1 MNMHEFDPTRAGATV
16 APAGGSNIRSAKEQ
30 EILQVLHHKLIR
42 MMDLSVLGT
51 MDADQARRKI
61 REIAEGVVVDEA
73 LPLSLEARQRVIK
86 QVADEILGLGPL
98 EPLLADPT
106 ISDIL
111 VNSADTV
118 YIERNGRLERADTTF
133 QDDAHL
139 LHIIDRIVSSV
150 GRRIDES
157 SPMVDAR
164 LKDGSRVNA
173 IIPPLAL
180 DGPML
185 SIRRFAVDPLKMDDL
200 IRLGTLQ
207 PAVAE
212 LLAGIVK
219 ARLNVIISGGTG
231 SGKTTLLN
239 VLSGY
244 IPEGERIITIEDSA
258 ELQFQH
264 DHLVRLETRPPNVE
278 GRGHVTQRDLVR
290 NALRM
295 RPDRI
300 VIGEVRSVEALDML
314 QAMNTGHDGSLTTIH
329 ANTPRD
335 ALTRVENMVSMAG
348 LEIPLTSVRT
358 QVASAVHVV
367 LQVER
372 MDDGSR
378 KLVSLQE
385 INGMEGDIVT
395 MSEIFTF
402 ERTGVGA
409 DGTVSG
415 SFRATGIIPGF
426 YDRLR
431 RRGIDIGREI
441 FDPRQSVEEDIAYG

>member
-1 MNMHEFDPTRAGATV
+1 MTEFDPMYATS
-16 APAGGSNIRSAKEQ
+16 PAESVNGGYVKSEKER
-30 EILQVLHHKLIR
+30 EMLQVLHRKLLK
-42 MMDLSVLGT
+42 MMDLSVLGS
-51 MDADQARRKI
+51 MEEEQARRRI
-61 REIAEGVVVDEA
+61 REIAEGIVADEA
-73 LPLSLEARQRVIK
+73 MPLSLESRQRIIR

-106 ISDIL
+106 VSDIL
-111 VNSADTV
+111 VNSSDTI
-118 YIERNGRLERADTTF
+118 YIERNGRLQRTEVTF

-139 LHIIDRIVSSV
+139 LQIIDRIVSSV

-185 SIRRFAVDPLKMDDL
+185 SIRRFAVDPLKMEDL
-200 IRLGTLQ
+200 IKYETVQ
-207 PAVAE
+207 PAVAQ

-239 VLSGY
+239 VMSGY
-244 IPEGERIITIEDSA
+244 IPEGERLITIEDSA

-278 GRGHVTQRDLVR
+278 GKGQVTQRDLVR

-300 VIGEVRSVEALDML
+300 IIGEVRSVEALDML

-329 ANTPRD
+329 ANSPRD
-335 ALTRVENMVSMAG
+335 ALTRVENMVSMSG
-348 LEIPLTSVRT
+348 MEMPLASVRS
-358 QVASAVHVV
+358 QVASAIHVV
-367 LQVER
+367 VQLER
-372 MDDGSR
+372 MEDGSR

-385 INGMEGDIVT
+385 ISGMEGSIIT
-395 MSEIFTF
+395 MSEIFKF
-402 ERTGVGA
+402 ERTGIGA
-409 DGTVSG
+409 DGKVSG
-415 SFRATGIIPGF
+415 VCRPTGIIPGF

-431 RRGIDIGREI
+431 QRGVEIGRDI
-441 FDPRQSVEEDIAYG
+441 FDPQQETEVSIAYG